1 MGKKLANR
9 KEANPTTRMTS
20 GGGGGAEMQLD
31 QRGDGLYSG
40 TFRWTDSKAF
50 PSLPPRPLH
59 GSGIPTEPLESG
71 WQGYLAKCHTAHNL
85 VPMATQ
91 DPSFLDALSFPM
103 TFVYAAKTLGLIA
116 RSTSND
122 QERRHVVVVGATV
135 KAEQRIFHLT
145 SYWDEV
151 AAFFPGM
158 NHRSLYWEFK
168 RLWRVEFRITLWF
181 VGPEV
186 DSTRDPTS
194 KASPLNVHFVQDTA
208 GAFLAGHP
216 ALTAHNSVLVGYNT
230 GFGNF
235 VESNRYD
242 LLWSWLPDL
251 VAIADSGIPSIFA
264 CANDYAEFA
273 IQSRVVGANMVL
285 LPKENPFSAASHLH
299 EEGKKESAW
308 SRANSFLYVIQ
319 GADSSR
325 RHNLKHG
332 DVMGL
337 NARLDQVL
345 NLHYEDRLGRHFF
358 LGMILS
364 KDQAA
369 RSKLLQKLH
378 GPDNQAMP
386 SPAKQA
392 VVGLART
399 SDKDL
404 STVTQAMSKVVV
416 SDAAGNQINHDIT
429 QPEYT
434 IMSNAAKT
442 DMRITVSMPRM
453 ESAQDLQLDLSKRTL
468 QVIVPSMYLLE
479 MHLPWDVATSRD
491 SMQAVYVKKS
501 RTLCIELRSGYV
513 ALKDTLEARG
523 SMGQIRAR
531 IRAEIFQALDEGAP
545 KAKLSNENLII
556 NELIREYMEY
566 NGYRHALSVFVPES
580 GQPLPRTLGIP
591 KFPCSTASSL
601 LSKIPNI
608 PRKSSINHHD
618 PLCVR
623 DHSQI

>member
-116 RSTSND
+116 R
-122 QERRHVVVVGATV
+122 ATV

-151 AAFFPGM
+151 AAFFP
-158 NHRSLYWEFK
+158 
-168 RLWRVEFRITLWF
+168 EFRITLWF

-264 CANDYAEFA
+264 CANDYADLNGEFA

-285 LPKENPFSAASHLH
+285 LPKDNPFSAASHLH

-404 STVTQAMSKVVV
+404 STVTQAMSKVVE

-468 QVIVPSMYLLE
+468 RVIVPSMYLLE

-501 RTLCIELRSGYV
+501 RTLCIELRSGFLYF
-513 ALKDTLEARG
+513 D
-523 SMGQIRAR
+523 
-531 IRAEIFQALDEGAP
+531 
-545 KAKLSNENLII
+545 
-556 NELIREYMEY
+556 
-566 NGYRHALSVFVPES
+566 
-580 GQPLPRTLGIP
+580 
-591 KFPCSTASSL
+591 
-601 LSKIPNI
+601 
-608 PRKSSINHHD
+608 
-618 PLCVR
+618 
-623 DHSQI
+623 